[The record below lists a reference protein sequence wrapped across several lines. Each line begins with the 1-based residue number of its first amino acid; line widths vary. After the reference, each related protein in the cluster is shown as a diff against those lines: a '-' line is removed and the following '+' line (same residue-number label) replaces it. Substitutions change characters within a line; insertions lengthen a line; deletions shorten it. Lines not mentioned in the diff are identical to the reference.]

1 MGPHPAVA
9 AIRLAVRRVL
19 NDVAAQVPDTFTGN
33 STGSGNSTT
42 TGAAPRPAV
51 PAPFHP
57 VFHPVG
63 DVDPEHAKRR
73 TPRPRP
79 APDAPLVLVAVSGGA
94 DSMALAAATAFEA
107 ARMGL
112 RAGAVT
118 VDHGLQ
124 QGSTARAVEVAGRL
138 RALGLDPVDALGVRV
153 GRGWAAAHGDGGTR
167 QGGGG
172 PEAAARDARY
182 AALDSAA
189 ERHGARVILLG
200 HTRDDQAETVLLG
213 LARGS
218 GPRSLSGMAAATG
231 RYRRPFLDLDRSTTR
246 QACAV
251 LDLPVWDD
259 PHNTDP
265 AYTRARV
272 RHEVLPVLE
281 KHLGGGVVEALARTA
296 RLFRDD
302 ADALDAWAAQV
313 EVEALDA
320 DGLDARR
327 LAEVPPAVRRRVLRR
342 AAIRAGS
349 PAGDLFARHV
359 EAMDQLVTDWH
370 GQGPLHLPGAVEL
383 RRRSGRLAFRRP

>member
-19 NDVAAQVPDTFTGN
+19 NDVAAQVPDTFTGS

-42 TGAAPRPAV
+42 GGAAPRPAV

-153 GRGWAAAHGDGGTR
+153 GRGWAAAHGGNPR

-313 EVEALDA
+313 EAEAA
-320 DGLDARR
+320 NEDGLDVGR

-359 EAMDQLVTDWH
+359 EAMDQLVTAWH

>member
-19 NDVAAQVPDTFTGN
+19 NDVAAQVPDTFTGS

-42 TGAAPRPAV
+42 GGAAPRPAV

-153 GRGWAAAHGDGGTR
+153 GRGWAAAHGGAAR

-172 PEAAARDARY
+172 PEASARDARY

>member
-19 NDVAAQVPDTFTGN
+19 NDVAAQVPDTFTAG
-33 STGSGNSTT
+33 GSG
-42 TGAAPRPAV
+42 GAAERRARTGPV
-51 PAPFHP
+51 PAP
-57 VFHPVG
+57 FHPVG

-153 GRGWAAAHGDGGTR
+153 GRGWTAAHGGGRR

-231 RYRRPFLDLDRSTTR
+231 RYRRPFLDLDRSTPR